1 MALYYDT
8 GPSGAANPGGN
19 TMNFALLAALLLG
32 GGGGERRLLREF
44 ENLRELENIV
54 HGIPGLTAAQQA
66 SLLRSLL
73 DLVRDLVGRHG
84 ALPLLPLLLLSPTPA
99 TAPTPSVAPPGIDPN
114 LLLALL
120 LLRPGHGDWL

>member
-32 GGGGERRLLREF
+32 TGGGGERRLLRE
-44 ENLRELENIV
+44 LENIV
-54 HGIPGLTAAQQA
+54 AGIPGLTAAQQA

-114 LLLALL
+114 LLLTLL

>member
-32 GGGGERRLLREF
+32 TGGGGERRLLRE
-44 ENLRELENIV
+44 LENIV
-54 HGIPGLTAAQQA
+54 AGIPGLTAAQQA

>member
-32 GGGGERRLLREF
+32 TGGGGERRLLRE
-44 ENLRELENIV
+44 LENIV
-54 HGIPGLTAAQQA
+54 AGISGLTAAQQA

>member
-1 MALYYDT
+1 
-8 GPSGAANPGGN
+8 
-19 TMNFALLAALLLG
+19 MNFALLAALLLG

-73 DLVRDLVGRHG
+73 DLMRDLVSRSG
-84 ALPLLPLLLLSPTPA
+84 ASHQILPLLLLLGSPTSL

-114 LLLALL
+114 LLLTLL